1 MEMRREILEAK
12 MGSIDSQL
20 KATIK
25 PFKRYPEIQRWKA
38 LFKKVQ
44 SRYPFLVLEG
54 SSCTGKTFFAKW
66 MDGDP
71 KYCYECNCACS
82 EDPDLRG
89 FDPLQHQTILFDEGT
104 PSMVIRQKKLF
115 QAPPGF
121 VSMGNSVTNCH
132 AYTVMVSG
140 TKMVVCS
147 NAWTSLLN
155 KETDEDKAWLIHNSV
170 HLNVGNEKMY

>member
-1 MEMRREILEAK
+1 MRRLLLETK
-12 MGSIDSQL
+12 MRAIDEHL

-25 PFKRYPEIQRWKA
+25 PFKRFNEVQRWKA
-38 LFKKVQ
+38 HFKKVQ

-54 SSCTGKTFFAKW
+54 GSCTGKTFFAKW

-82 EDPDLRG
+82 QDPDLRG

-115 QAPPGF
+115 QA
-121 VSMGNSVTNCH
+121 
-132 AYTVMVSG
+132 
-140 TKMVVCS
+140 
-147 NAWTSLLN
+147 SLGICQHGEQRHQLPC
-155 KETDEDKAWLIHNSV
+155 IHGYGIGYKNGGV
-170 HLNVGNEKMY
+170 QQ